1 MKNEDVAVDDQVAHE
16 EKTDVAVAAGLDDAK
31 TEKEGGEKTIRP
43 PAQQKRRIP
52 AVVINMQIVM
62 LGKKNQVLDILKL
75 YDKEHASFD
84 HVSYASVMVQLAQ
97 NKNTFC
103 DDRNYRD

>member
-16 EKTDVAVAAGLDDAK
+16 EKTDMAVAAGSDEAK

-84 HVSYASVMVQLAQ
+84 HVSYAPVMVRLLGP
-97 NKNTFC
+97 
-103 DDRNYRD
+103 